1 MGLRCWF
8 SGKESACNVGDQG
21 SVPGLARSP
30 GEGNGN
36 PFQYSCPENPG
47 QGSLVVYSP
56 WGCKKSDFHFIAKG
70 VFSEKVLL
78 RLWMPEQER
87 GGKYILK
94 YFKILQSTKYSSEN
108 SLRFHVSLFTNPDI

>member
-1 MGLRCWF
+1 MEER
-8 SGKESACNVGDQG
+8 ES
-21 SVPGLARSP
+21 
-30 GEGNGN
+30 
-36 PFQYSCPENPG
+36 
-47 QGSLVVYSP
+47 
-56 WGCKKSDFHFIAKG
+56 HFIAIG

-78 RLWMPEQER
+78 RLWMQEQER